1 MITKTEIK
9 KQLKEELKCPTDFI
23 EMCLNKE
30 GRIDQL
36 KEYADDK
43 TEWQLTMNMIYDEWK
58 DYCNAWELDPEADN
72 RGFKPKLR
80 KI

>member
-23 EMCLNKE
+23 ERCLNKE
-30 GRIDQL
+30 GRIDHL

-58 DYCNAWELDPEADN
+58 DYCDAWELDPEADN
-72 RGFKPKLR
+72 RGFKPKLW